1 MRICKVCGVEK
12 SLNEYT
18 SYKNYPTKF
27 RYVCKECENEK
38 AKKRGRKLRE
48 ELDRLNTEEEEI
60 IREFNTLKLADKILE
75 LLIKGYDVS
84 WSGKD
89 TIIFNKGEKTVHAKH
104 ATKEMYNLIFAR
116 YCIEVEKRFLNSN
129 LMQYTNI

>member
-1 MRICKVCGVEK
+1 MNIHLIKINQ
-12 SLNEYT
+12 LNLGIYT
-18 SYKNYPTKF
+18 KNVKM
-27 RYVCKECENEK
+27 KK

-48 ELDRLNTEEEEI
+48 ELAEEEI

-129 LMQYTNI
+129 LMQYTNK